1 MAFRT
6 DTERNGFSMA
16 ADILERAFARQVDQQ
31 RTNLSPTMSIK
42 KQANRHS
49 IESGETVYDM
59 AVAQTVASA
68 ALPSTRQLQNS

>member
-1 MAFRT
+1 
-6 DTERNGFSMA
+6 MA

-42 KQANRHS
+42 KQANRRS

>member
-1 MAFRT
+1 
-6 DTERNGFSMA
+6 
-16 ADILERAFARQVDQQ
+16 
-31 RTNLSPTMSIK
+31 MSIK

-68 ALPSTRQLQNS
+68 ALPSARQLRNS